1 MIDRIDAATSSSEP
15 PASYAEVSSGYRR
28 AGYILDDE
36 EEAALIADL
45 QIHDCLI
52 VGTSKGFT
60 SLTGFPRDEALGQN
74 CRMMLK
80 GVPEVAVSKSARK
93 NLRDFCRMCK
103 IKKLDYISEVTS
115 LQPNSRKNGT
125 QFVNF
130 FLVGLVQVGTDRYL
144 LGVQRSVGEGL
155 FVSLNGRMMEEVTE
169 AARET
174 FKRIRQKLLSL
185 DSSLGRLSHVSQRLG
200 FTFFSERL
208 QDHCLLL
215 NGGRTAMRR
224 EPQELATNCLVFGNA
239 PVRMTPNGLYFAV
252 RIEDAVTTFEGAV
265 HICRRWLF
273 YVQLHLREDNGAEEA
288 WEEEVWEEEAW
299 EEDDCEEWQEEQA
312 QNEEAA
318 KAEAR
323 VGNGVGSSSAD
334 TAEEGPD
341 EAEAWQTWTEEN
353 RDVRGEQEHQE
364 HGQGW
369 EEGQNEW
376 MEDEEEDVDQED
388 PEEPCWID
396 ELQDCRSV
404 CDVLLQVDAIAVDV
418 EGVDLGR
425 AGEICIIQ
433 VSTRMRQV
441 YLFDITTLGR
451 AAFRSGLKELLESVD
466 VVKLFYDCRSDADAL
481 HHLHGVRLANVLDL
495 QVLFTHQSG
504 QRSGQLPGMAKAL
517 GQVLSYEE
525 HQEAKGIK
533 AAGTGMFAPE
543 KGGNIQVWKLRPL
556 PQLLVRYCAQD
567 VRHLFAMWAAW
578 DSLSHP
584 ELQEISEA
592 DAAST
597 ASSGHLQ
604 VEAAKKWCLGAS
616 VLVGA
621 CGEAFARDQM
631 EHFRIGFKQPPQTE
645 VASWSTQADV
655 PPHKRRAPVSV
666 NPGDVFGC
674 LYTMEG
680 RLQLWRNGSQ
690 VLDFDVGR
698 PIQQGA
704 DYYAVIDVCLAA
716 YSVSLLPHS
725 SPSQYSESTVLLQY
739 PGMGC
744 HMRWKIMAVLGRP

>member
-15 PASYAEVSSGYRR
+15 PVSYAEVSSGYRR

-60 SLTGFPRDEALGQN
+60 ALTGFPRDEALGQN

-208 QDHCLLL
+208 QDHCLIL

-224 EPQELATNCLVFGNA
+224 EPQELATNCLVFGNT
-239 PVRMTPNGLYFAV
+239 PVRMTNNGLYFAV
-252 RIEDAVTTFEGAV
+252 RIEDAVTTFEGLP
-265 HICRRWLF
+265 IMGFTRR
-273 YVQLHLREDNGAEEA
+273 
-288 WEEEVWEEEAW
+288 
-299 EEDDCEEWQEEQA
+299 
-312 QNEEAA
+312 
-318 KAEAR
+318 K
-323 VGNGVGSSSAD
+323 
-334 TAEEGPD
+334 P
-341 EAEAWQTWTEEN
+341 
-353 RDVRGEQEHQE
+353 
-364 HGQGW
+364 
-369 EEGQNEW
+369 
-376 MEDEEEDVDQED
+376 VDQ
-388 PEEPCWID
+388 PGLYPTV
-396 ELQDCRSV
+396 CR
-404 CDVLLQVDAIAVDV
+404 
-418 EGVDLGR
+418 
-425 AGEICIIQ
+425 
-433 VSTRMRQV
+433 
-441 YLFDITTLGR
+441 
-451 AAFRSGLKELLESVD
+451 
-466 VVKLFYDCRSDADAL
+466 
-481 HHLHGVRLANVLDL
+481 
-495 QVLFTHQSG
+495 
-504 QRSGQLPGMAKAL
+504 
-517 GQVLSYEE
+517 
-525 HQEAKGIK
+525 
-533 AAGTGMFAPE
+533 
-543 KGGNIQVWKLRPL
+543 
-556 PQLLVRYCAQD
+556 
-567 VRHLFAMWAAW
+567 
-578 DSLSHP
+578 
-584 ELQEISEA
+584 
-592 DAAST
+592 
-597 ASSGHLQ
+597 
-604 VEAAKKWCLGAS
+604 CLGAS

-621 CGEAFARDQM
+621 CGEAFARDQI

-674 LYTMEG
+674 LYTLEG

-698 PIQQGA
+698 PIQKGA

-716 YSVSLLPHS
+716 YSASLLPHS
-725 SPSQYSESTVLLQY
+725 SPSQYSESTVPEDEEVEESMPPMAWKPKVSVSLEQSSGRQLTEDIDAIISDVVNQAIVKKAIQGAVSSCKFCVTIADPRGKDFPLIAVSEAFENMTGFKRSEILGANCRFLNQGCPISPSDLVGLRLASERGCAFTALLPNRKKSGEMFINLLDLRGLTIATDVETNEELWYLIGIQADITGLGDRNVPEDHMAELQEISSMIRKKLIKEISFLAAEATVGPDQPDRQTTLCSTVSDPQKLTRSFKLLQE
-739 PGMGC
+739 PIWRKGSLS
-744 HMRWKIMAVLGRP
+744 KQAVLEMASKLENQAPQARPSAPNAALSKWSMFSGGGLHVSVLLLSVASFLAGLLLGRGSRRGT